1 MERTAFNLSWN
12 DEDLISCKQAVEIML
27 GNCKITISSILAL
40 HREGMFGNLNTPEV
54 INDWFMEVERH
65 NAEELK
71 DSDAEDYNPDY
82 DATLEHNIDKLFSSI
97 TK

>member
-27 GNCKITISSILAL
+27 GNSEITISSILAL

-54 INDWFMEVERH
+54 INDWFMGAECN
-65 NAEELK
+65 NA
-71 DSDAEDYNPDY
+71 SNAEDYNPDY
-82 DATLEHNIDKLFSSI
+82 DAILEHNIDKLFSSI